1 MHIKSLIQTILLQN
15 KKLIL
20 FLNKKAFTP
29 LYICNIFDS
38 KYGAIQSITNSL
50 HMVLN

>member
-38 KYGAIQSITNSL
+38 KYGAIYGNSRISCCIW
-50 HMVLN
+50 